1 MLSFSTRPLVLLSLL
16 PLLSPPALSCLQT
29 GNLEE
34 CDSAP
39 FVPGHN
45 LVGEGFDVVTLQR
58 KGAYLI
64 DVMTYLTPGGNCT
77 LCSNPLQDNELQKLP
92 VSAVDW
98 RASSRCN
105 ADLST
110 TEHTSISSLVSSDT
124 SQHSTDWKVGLDV
137 QKYVSAG
144 LSVGGTRSAVYKF
157 ASERSRE
164 DRYSFSTHKITC
176 SHYRFRV
183 SNTPLLSSQFKQ
195 DLAELPAF
203 YNSSTEAQYSDI
215 IHSYG
220 THYIRQ
226 AFLGGRLRRVS
237 AVRTCLSSLNGLSSH
252 EVHNC
257 LTFGLRVGLG
267 VAKLSSGHQSC
278 SKVLQ
283 NRDTSASFSAGLH
296 KHITSVVGGT
306 GWLGEFS
313 LSFNDSLGYKQ
324 WLRSLDTHPDVV
336 SYSLRPL
343 HMLVPNEAQR
353 AGLKTAIEE
362 YLKDNAERISPSPN
376 PAYCPTRVS
385 SGTLVVTVI
394 RAWGLKGDL
403 TGRTEGYAK
412 IWYGSYYGRT
422 RMIRSNYPRWNS
434 RFSIGKVDTWSKL
447 WIEVWDEDLR
457 YDDRL
462 GSCVRSVK
470 KGTYRYSCPLN
481 RGGVE
486 IQYTL
491 TCDQYLTGDKCNLY
505 KPSP

>member
-1 MLSFSTRPLVLLSLL
+1 MYRSMCLPASVWEEHAQLCISLPQSGL
-16 PLLSPPALSCLQT
+16 ERT
-29 GNLEE
+29 GTP
-34 CDSAP
+34 SAP
-39 FVPGHN
+39 TRSPAATIGSV
-45 LVGEGFDVVTLQR
+45 
-58 KGAYLI
+58 
-64 DVMTYLTPGGNCT
+64 YLTPP
-77 LCSNPLQDNELQKLP
+77 S
-92 VSAVDW
+92 SA
-98 RASSRCN
+98 
-105 ADLST
+105 
-110 TEHTSISSLVSSDT
+110 
-124 SQHSTDWKVGLDV
+124 
-137 QKYVSAG
+137 
-144 LSVGGTRSAVYKF
+144 
-157 ASERSRE
+157 
-164 DRYSFSTHKITC
+164 
-176 SHYRFRV
+176 
-183 SNTPLLSSQFKQ
+183 LSSNKIWPNCRLFTT
-195 DLAELPAF
+195 PPRRPSTVT
-203 YNSSTEAQYSDI
+203 SSTATAHTTS
-215 IHSYG
+215 
-220 THYIRQ
+220 
-226 AFLGGRLRRVS
+226 ARRVS